1 MTSPRILPSLGFAL
15 CLLPLLWLSGCGRKG
30 ETPTTARAN
39 SSAPSSGRLLG
50 TYSAGTEENGIEVQF
65 QSGRKVTVRTSDSPI
80 PSFGYY
86 EVKGDVIVVTIPG
99 GESMELKRS
108 GNALEGTIGGRPIRL
123 SGG

>member
-1 MTSPRILPSLGFAL
+1 MTSQRISLSLGFAL
-15 CLLPLLWLSGCGRKG
+15 CLLTLPWLSGCGSKS
-30 ETPTTARAN
+30 ETPTTATAN
-39 SSAPSSGRLLG
+39 SPAARGGSVSG

-86 EVKGDVIVVTIPG
+86 EIKGDVIVVTIPG
-99 GESMELKRS
+99 GASMELKRN
-108 GNALEGTIGGRPIRL
+108 GNALEGTIAGRPIRL